1 MTLLEYV
8 ISLQDQGYTEPE
20 IVEKAEEFKKQNQ
33 QIDPPVKE
41 AKKEDAADQK
51 GATVASETNNA
62 PLSAVENL
70 LKEKGIASKY
80 GNGKLPAATA
90 NQSLDDL
97 NKPFFEDIAK
107 DLETKSGA
115 RAVTQKDVYKL
126 PSNMTKV
133 AQLGDVYTPGDGWD
147 YKYIVN
153 PKGDKIDYYTRRENT
168 EDFIKVED
176 TYQQFAVADQFDHL
190 TEDQKKA
197 FKQAKSNRKKTNEEK
212 ALVTAFNE
220 KYDNNTLIP
229 VIVDTE
235 DTSNEN
241 ATGALSANIQY
252 LDKLIEENFQNK
264 NGEFEIYTEQGADFV
279 NKIIEKRNKLA
290 QELQF
295 ALQIQVSPSN

>member
-80 GNGKLPAATA
+80 GNGRSPAAAA

-107 DLETKSGA
+107 DIEKKSGV
-115 RAVTQKDVYKL
+115 RTVTQKDIYKL
-126 PSNMTKV
+126 PDNMTKV
-133 AQLGDVYTPGDGWD
+133 AKLGDIYTPGDGWD

-153 PKGDKIDYYTRRENT
+153 PKG
-168 EDFIKVED
+168 
-176 TYQQFAVADQFDHL
+176 
-190 TEDQKKA
+190 
-197 FKQAKSNRKKTNEEK
+197 
-212 ALVTAFNE
+212 
-220 KYDNNTLIP
+220 
-229 VIVDTE
+229 
-235 DTSNEN
+235 
-241 ATGALSANIQY
+241 G
-252 LDKLIEENFQNK
+252 
-264 NGEFEIYTEQGADFV
+264 
-279 NKIIEKRNKLA
+279 
-290 QELQF
+290 
-295 ALQIQVSPSN
+295 